1 MESDEVVTKRLKVIA
16 VTGERLAS
24 MPVERRVLQEQS
36 EDRHERLSDWM
47 L

>member
-1 MESDEVVTKRLKVIA
+1 MESDAVVTKRPKVIA

-24 MPVERRVLQEQS
+24 MPVERRVSQEQS
-36 EDRHERLSDWM
+36 EDPHEHLSDWM

>member
-1 MESDEVVTKRLKVIA
+1 MESDEVVTKHPKVIA

-24 MPVERRVLQEQS
+24 MPVERRVLQQS
-36 EDRHERLSDWM
+36 EDPHERLSDWM